1 MHAVVKS
8 RESVLAGRK
17 EDFLFFPIVECSKQQ
32 HVRDQVD
39 ENEVE
44 SNVHD

>member
-8 RESVLAGRK
+8 RESVLAARK
-17 EDFLFFPIVECSKQQ
+17 EDFFSSIVECSKQQ

-44 SNVHD
+44 ANVHD